1 MLEGQ
6 MRYKVGAVE
15 YTLLPGDSVYFN
27 SLEEHTLVPITEEVK
42 YLAVFAD
49 TGETH
54 PENREE
60 E

>member
-1 MLEGQ
+1 MLWNTRQ
-6 MRYKVGAVE
+6 P
-15 YTLLPGDSVYFN
+15 LGDSVYFN